1 MLDLIEGTFLHTVL
15 EMAEAD
21 SDLLD
26 LDQLV
31 PQPASA
37 FVYSRPARRP
47 SMSRRRKAASLH
59 MKQFLEKEIKIHR
72 RDSIL

>member
-1 MLDLIEGTFLHTVL
+1 
-15 EMAEAD
+15 MAETD

-31 PQPASA
+31 PQSASA
-37 FVYSRPARRP
+37 FIYSSKARRP
-47 SMSRRRKAASLH
+47 SLSRRRRAASLH
-59 MKQFLEKEIKIHR
+59 LKQFLEQEIKIHR